1 MKMARAGALAGAL
14 LIVAACTGG
23 ASTAPT
29 VTPAPATP
37 AGSAEPTEVPGPG
50 TPEKATLKIVQGSS
64 PDYTQIALT
73 KAIQI
78 LNDKGI
84 ATEFANVDD
93 TDTATRSVI
102 AGQSDIVVN
111 SLYFGINARKAE
123 IPLVTIMADAQTLD
137 YLLVSIP
144 SITSVEQL
152 VGGTVGINK
161 PGDLG
166 ATVADQCLKFSKIDV
181 TTVEFVQVGGT
192 GARMAA
198 LISGQIMAAPAHA
211 AEALNAQIEGG
222 LNILVDCGKAIGSF
236 LQTGATSTEEWLAA
250 NPNLAQHFVDAYID
264 ALRWAED
271 NKDEYIA
278 LSKEVLPEMSDSL
291 RSPAYDVFKEAG
303 LFAINGGL
311 TPESIA
317 KLVAIGL
324 DASSIEEPIPD
335 TWYTMKYIESYLAR
349 NGER

>member
-1 MKMARAGALAGAL
+1 MARIASLAAAAIL
-14 LIVAACTGG
+14 VAACSSG
-23 ASTAPT
+23 ASSS
-29 VTPAPATP
+29 APATAAP
-37 AGSAEPTEVPGPG
+37 PTAAPSSAAPSMAAGPG
-50 TPEKATLKIVQGSS
+50 DPEKTTLKIVQGSS

-73 KAIQI
+73 KAIQM

-84 ATEFANVDD
+84 TTEFANVDD

-102 AGQSDIVVN
+102 AGQADIVVN
-111 SLYFGINARKAE
+111 SLFFGINARKAD
-123 IPLVTIMADAQTLD
+123 IPLVTMMADAQTLD

-144 SITSVEQL
+144 SVTSVEQL

-166 ATVADQCLKFSKIDV
+166 ATVADQCLKFSKVDV
-181 TTVEFVQVGGT
+181 SKVELVQVGGT

-211 AEALNAQIEGG
+211 AEALNAQLEGG
-222 LNILVDCGKAIGSF
+222 LNILVDCGQAIGTF
-236 LQTGATSTEEWLAA
+236 LQTGATATEDWLAA
-250 NPNLAQHFVDAYID
+250 NPNLAQHFVDTYID

-278 LSKEVLPEMSDSL
+278 LSKEVLPEMDDSL
-291 RSPAYDVFKEAG
+291 RGPAYDVFKKAG

-317 KLVAIGL
+317 KLVSIGL
-324 DASSIEEPIPD
+324 DAKSIEEPVPD
-335 TWYTMKYIESYLAR
+335 TWYTMKYIESYLER